1 MFVIV
6 EMEWD
11 YNNLDYLGVYGPYR
25 SDKKAKQEY
34 DKLMRNK
41 NPISATRSKKL
52 NSLSKT
58 EQDRY

>member
-25 SDKKAKQEY
+25 SDKKAKQAY
-34 DKLMRNK
+34 DKLMLNK
-41 NPISATRSKKL
+41 KSFIRYEIKKIEKL
-52 NSLSKT
+52 NIKA
-58 EQDRY
+58 

>member
-25 SDKKAKQEY
+25 SDKIAQKAYE
-34 DKLMRNK
+34 KLMQNK
-41 NPISATRSKKL
+41 KSYISYQIKKIEKL
-52 NSLSKT
+52 QLPA
-58 EQDRY
+58 

>member
-25 SDKKAKQEY
+25 SDKKAKQAY
-34 DKLMRNK
+34 DKLMLNK
-41 NPISATRSKKL
+41 KSYVSYQIKKIEKLKFSA
-52 NSLSKT
+52 
-58 EQDRY
+58 

>member
-25 SDKKAKQEY
+25 SDKIAQKAYE
-34 DKLMRNK
+34 KLMQNK
-41 NPISATRSKKL
+41 KSYVSYQIKKIEKLKLSA
-52 NSLSKT
+52 
-58 EQDRY
+58 